1 MGIDFRRR
9 FGYNLVRPALD
20 FNKEIPMKLLSIAFV
35 GLILA
40 ALTACGAPA
49 TPAAAPSVR
58 IGEAYI
64 SGQEISA
71 TDRSAMI
78 HMTIENAGTAP
89 DRLIRTE
96 TSFAAQTNMMN
107 GTQTVDGIEIAPGS
121 KLEFTPTGFN
131 IRVVG
136 LRPDVTVGKSFN
148 LGMTFQS
155 GDSRSIPID
164 VRP

>member
-1 MGIDFRRR
+1 MGMDFEVR
-9 FGYNLVRPALD
+9 FRYNLERPALE
-20 FNKEIPMKLLSIAFV
+20 FTKEISMKPLSILFV

-40 ALTACGAPA
+40 TLTACGTPA
-49 TPAAAPSVR
+49 TPRPAPSVR

-96 TSFAAQTNMMN
+96 TSFAEQTNMMN
-107 GTQTVDGIEIAPGS
+107 GAQTVEGIELAPGS
-121 KLEFTPTGFN
+121 KIEFTPTGYN
-131 IRVVG
+131 IRVIG
-136 LRPDVTVGKSFN
+136 LRPDVTVGESFN

-155 GDSRSIPID
+155 GDSRSIQIA